1 MDTNLGWQ
9 VRSVV
14 PQEQGMHVL
23 QRHKETFRDDGN
35 VPYPICVGGF
45 MGEYI

>member
-23 QRHKETFRDDGN
+23 QRHKETLEMMETFR
-35 VPYPICVGGF
+35 ILFCVGGF